1 MIKVAISQNERHIMP
16 TSHFHEYYELYF
28 LISGDVTHFVE
39 ENTYRVTD
47 DEVVIV
53 APKVI
58 HRTTAIHSDTRT
70 RAILCF
76 SADELDA
83 MEHEETGITSFLKNI
98 IVSCRKKRFEQI
110 AEILDKMLLE
120 QENENSHVLQRA
132 YLYELLIMLKRQAK
146 TGISSMRSNEG
157 VDIKI
162 QSVIK
167 YINENYSEV
176 LTLEKLAKR
185 FFVSSAYLSRR
196 FKKTTGFSY
205 IEYLVNLRAKKAAEF
220 LETTNRSI
228 TEIAVSVGFGS
239 SNHFCKT
246 FKKIMG
252 QSPAAYRSLHKSAK
266 TKNGM
271 IVHNQTN
278 IKEE

>member
-1 MIKVAISQNERHIMP
+1 MIKVAISRNERHIMP

-39 ENTYRVTD
+39 ENTYRVVD

-76 SADELDA
+76 SANELEA
-83 MEHEETGITSFLKNI
+83 MEKEEPGITAFLQNVI
-98 IVSCRKKRFEQI
+98 ISCSKKRFEQI
-110 AEILDKMLLE
+110 AETLNKMLFE
-120 QENENSHVLQRA
+120 QENENSRVLLRA
-132 YLYELLIMLKRQAK
+132 YLYELLINLKRQAK
-146 TGISSMRSNEG
+146 TGISPMRSNEG
-157 VDIKI
+157 VDIRI
-162 QSVIK
+162 QNVIK
-167 YINENYSEV
+167 YINENYSEA
-176 LTLEKLAKR
+176 LTLESLAKR

-205 IEYLVNLRAKKAAEF
+205 IEYLVNLRVKKAAEF

-228 TEIAVSVGFGS
+228 TEIAVSTGFGS

-252 QSPAAYRSLHKSAK
+252 QSPAGYRALHKN
-266 TKNGM
+266 T
-271 IVHNQTN
+271 
-278 IKEE
+278 